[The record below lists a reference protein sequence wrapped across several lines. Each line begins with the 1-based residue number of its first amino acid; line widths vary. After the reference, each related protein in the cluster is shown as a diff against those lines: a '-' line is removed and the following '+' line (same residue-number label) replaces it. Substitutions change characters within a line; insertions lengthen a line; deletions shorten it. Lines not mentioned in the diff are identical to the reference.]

1 MRFVRSEPLILS
13 LFVLAQALDGT
24 LTYVGVQRFG
34 HHAELNGL
42 LRFYMEAFGPAAA
55 LAGAKL
61 LACGCGTLLYVS
73 ACHRTVAALAGAY
86 FGVAV
91 VPWMIA
97 LWL

>member
-1 MRFVRSEPLILS
+1 VTVARPEPTVLV
-13 LFVLAQALDGT
+13 LFVLAQALDGA

-34 HHAELNGL
+34 QAAELNGL
-42 LRFYMEAFGPAAA
+42 LRFYIDAFGPAPA

-73 ACHRTVAALAGAY
+73 ACHRTIAALAGAY

-91 VPWMIA
+91 VPWIVA